1 LSIADGEMRSKI
13 KKWMLEAMTVL
24 SLFLCFS
31 EVVLGAEVLAGKVE
45 QSAGLFVGIGK
56 FEFQAGLE
64 TLEYAPDDAVALAH
78 RFVVELKL
86 IPAAKAQVVLAGE
99 PKSELG
105 RKQWAEIKAF
115 KVEMVKGT
123 RNGLQKA
130 LQKFTEQ
137 SAEGGLAVMSFSG
150 HGYETQQD
158 VYLMPSN
165 GNWQLARTTGV
176 SFQAVLEAMQAS
188 KATSRVLLLDACRE
202 VPDMAKLDRPLADQT
217 LRERLKAVPG
227 LTVLASCS
235 AGERSWQSKKLELGV
250 FTHFVLEELKKPEVD
265 WVNLGERVV
274 KGNEEWFRK
283 FEVKGPRAW
292 RDGGNIEHPTSNS
305 EHRKK
310 ADNVPSKVGGKR

>member
-1 LSIADGEMRSKI
+1 
-13 KKWMLEAMTVL
+13 
-24 SLFLCFS
+24 
-31 EVVLGAEVLAGKVE
+31 
-45 QSAGLFVGIGK
+45 
-56 FEFQAGLE
+56 
-64 TLEYAPDDAVALAH
+64 LEYAPDDAVALAH
-78 RFVVELKL
+78 RFVVELKM

-99 PKSELG
+99 PMSMRG
-105 RKQWAEIKAF
+105 RKQWAELKAL

-123 RNGLQKA
+123 RMGLQKA
-130 LQKFTEQ
+130 LNKFAEQ
-137 SAEGGLAVMSFSG
+137 STPGGLAVITFSG

-165 GNWQLARTTGV
+165 GNWQLARSTGV
-176 SFQAVLEAMQAS
+176 SFQAVLEAMQKI
-188 KATSRVLLLDACRE
+188 KATLRVLLLDACRE

-217 LRERLKAVPG
+217 LRERVKSIPG

-235 AGERSWQSKKLELGV
+235 AGERSWQSKRLEQGV
-250 FTHFVLEELKKPEVD
+250 FTHLVLEELKKPDVEWAV
-265 WVNLGERVV
+265 LGERVV

-292 RDGGNIEHPTSNS
+292 RDGGNIEHPTSHS

>member
-1 LSIADGEMRSKI
+1 MRWLLAIISKHGLGLI
-13 KKWMLEAMTVL
+13 LYF
-24 SLFLCFS
+24 LFAVGFLQ
-31 EVVLGAEVLAGKVE
+31 GAEVVASNSGK
-45 QSAGLFVGIGK
+45 SAGLFVGIGR

-64 TLEYAPDDAVALAH
+64 NLEYAPDDAVGLAH
-78 RFVVELKL
+78 RFVVELKTV
-86 IPAAKAQVVLAGE
+86 PAAKAQVVLAGE
-99 PKSELG
+99 PKSERG
-105 RKQWAEIKAF
+105 RKQWAELKAL

-130 LQKFTEQ
+130 LKKFSTQ
-137 SAEGGLAVMSFSG
+137 SASGGMAVMTFSG

-202 VPDMAKLDRPLADQT
+202 VPDMVKLDREAAD
-217 LRERLKAVPG
+217 RMMRDRVGKVAG

-235 AGERSWQSKKLELGV
+235 AGERSWQAKTLEQGV
-250 FTHFVLEELKKPEVD
+250 FTHFVLEELKKPEVN
-265 WVNLGERVV
+265 WMELGGRVV
-274 KGNEEWFRK
+274 KGQEEWFRK

-292 RDGGNIEHPTSNS
+292 CLR
-305 EHRKK
+305 
-310 ADNVPSKVGGKR
+310 NVE